1 VVEVEGVTKES
12 AGEAPAGQKPAGEVL
27 AEQKGEKYML
37 PALRYSSSP
46 LFNET
51 CIIDVKH
58 DINSSFHSNYNASLQ
73 MKRVCLISGLMR

>member
-1 VVEVEGVTKES
+1 VVEVDGVTKET
-12 AGEAPAGQKPAGEVL
+12 AGEAPAAQKPAGEVP